1 MIDIVSKSDSMQR
14 LLLRAERYAQSCAT
28 VLIQGESGTGK
39 ELLARFIHE
48 KSSRHSRPYIRINC
62 AALNE
67 NLVDSALFGHERG
80 AFTGADQRRTGCLE
94 AAEDGTLFLDEIGE
108 LPVSVQAK
116 LLRVLEEHEFQ
127 RVGSFES
134 LPVRAR
140 VVTATNRLLSQEVAQ
155 GNFREDLFYRL
166 DALTL
171 SILPLRDRPEEIPA
185 LAERFVEECRDEAPH
200 SVNAIAAGAMKV
212 LLAYHW
218 PGNARQLKNV
228 IRRECLVQTST
239 VIEGFDLPVP
249 GSQAGNAMPVS
260 LPREFETLALKDI
273 ERLVIESRLRR
284 CSGNKENAAR
294 TLEVTSRTLRNK
306 LALYQSHKEA
316 A

>member
-14 LLLRAERYAQSCAT
+14 LLQLAKRYARSCAT

-48 KSSRHSRPYIRINC
+48 NSPRCGSPYIRVNC

-67 NLVDSALFGHERG
+67 SLVDSALFGHERA
-80 AFTGADQRRTGCLE
+80 AFTGADQRRIGCFE
-94 AAEDGTLFLDEIGE
+94 AAADGTLFLDEIGE
-108 LPVSVQAK
+108 LPVPIQAK
-116 LLRVLEEHEFQ
+116 LLRVLEEREFQ

-140 VVTATNRLLSQEVAQ
+140 IVTATNRDLQLEVTKGA
-155 GNFREDLFYRL
+155 FREDLFYRL
-166 DALTL
+166 DVLTL

-185 LAERFVEECRDEAPH
+185 LAQRFLEECRQEASH
-200 SVNAIAAGAMKV
+200 HVENIDSHAMKELV
-212 LLAYHW
+212 AYHW

-228 IRRECLVQTST
+228 IRRECLAQNST
-239 VIEGFDLPVP
+239 VIESFEIPRP
-249 GSQAGNAMPVS
+249 GSLSGAAGAVA
-260 LPREFETLALKDI
+260 LPSEFETMSLKEI
-273 ERLVIESRLRR
+273 ERRVIQSRLRR
-284 CSGNKENAAR
+284 FSGNKENAAK
-294 TLEVTSRTLRNK
+294 TLDVTSRTLRNK
-306 LALYQSHKEA
+306 LALYDTLSDA

>member
-1 MIDIVSKSDSMQR
+1 MIDIVSKSESMQR
-14 LLLRAERYAQSCAT
+14 LLQLAKRYAQSSAT

-48 KSSRHSRPYIRINC
+48 NSPRRSRPYIRVNC

-80 AFTGADQRRTGCLE
+80 AFTGADQRRTGCFE

-108 LPVSVQAK
+108 LPVPVQAK

-140 VVTATNRLLSQEVAQ
+140 VVTATNRNLQQEVAK
-155 GNFREDLFYRL
+155 GAFREDLFYRL
-166 DALTL
+166 DVLTL

-185 LAERFVEECRDEAPH
+185 LVERFVEECREEARHPVEIV
-200 SVNAIAAGAMKV
+200 SGAAMKD

-218 PGNARQLKNV
+218 PGNARQLKNI
-228 IRRECLVQTST
+228 IRRECLAQNSK
-239 VIEGFDLPVP
+239 VIQGFDLQVP
-249 GSQAGNAMPVS
+249 GSAAGITMPVS
-260 LPREFETLALKDI
+260 LPLEFETMSLKAV
-273 ERLVIESRLRR
+273 ERLVIQARLRR
-284 CSGNKENAAR
+284 FSGNKESAAR
-294 TLEVTSRTLRNK
+294 TLDVTSRTLRNK
-306 LALYQSHKEA
+306 LAVYDALPDA